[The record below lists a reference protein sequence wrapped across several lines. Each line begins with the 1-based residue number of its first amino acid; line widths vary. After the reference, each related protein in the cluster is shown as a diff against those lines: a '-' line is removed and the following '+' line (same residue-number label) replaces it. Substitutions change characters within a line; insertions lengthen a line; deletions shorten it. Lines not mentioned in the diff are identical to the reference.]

1 MNEASQVLRERIKSS
16 FDAQGLMGLLG
27 AQLGEV
33 TPGRVQILLP
43 ARPEVSQQLGYIHAG
58 ATSAIADTAGGF
70 AALTMFDASSEI
82 LTVEYKINL
91 LNPGRGDYLE
101 AVGTVIKVGRT
112 LAVCRIEVFGV
123 TGDARIE
130 VAVGQQTLIRVD
142 NPRS

>member
-1 MNEASQVLRERIKSS
+1 MTEASQVLRERIKSS

-33 TPGRVQILLP
+33 TPGRVQIILP

-91 LNPGRGDYLE
+91 LNRGRGGAADLDQGRQPSPVRLVRPTQYLP
-101 AVGTVIKVGRT
+101 GHLR
-112 LAVCRIEVFGV
+112 
-123 TGDARIE
+123 
-130 VAVGQQTLIRVD
+130 
-142 NPRS
+142 